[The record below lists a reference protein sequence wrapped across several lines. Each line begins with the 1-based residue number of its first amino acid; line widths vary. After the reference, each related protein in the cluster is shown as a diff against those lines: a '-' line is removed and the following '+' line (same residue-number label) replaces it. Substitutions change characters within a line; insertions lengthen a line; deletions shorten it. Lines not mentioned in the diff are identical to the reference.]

1 MTDGR
6 EAWQRTAMPPAPG
19 VPMRPPSGLFPGPSR
34 PTYREPH
41 PVTAGPLLAGLG
53 AGVTWLALF
62 GALASDLAGY
72 AWWTLLAAV
81 SAWVVAFVLTLIG
94 DRGAAVGVALA
105 SGVGLSIAMA
115 FVGARWI
122 TTENWPLW

>member
-1 MTDGR
+1 MTDAQD
-6 EAWQRTAMPPAPG
+6 AWRSPYPAPPAA
-19 VPMRPPSGLFPGPSR
+19 PPVRGSGLFPGHSR

-53 AGVTWLALF
+53 SGALWVVLF
-62 GALASDLAGY
+62 GALGRDLASY

-81 SAWVVAFVLTLIG
+81 TAWLVALVLSLIG
-94 DRGAAVGVALA
+94 DRGVAVGVALA
-105 SGVGLSIAMA
+105 SGLGLSIAMG

-122 TTENWPLW
+122 TSYDWPLW